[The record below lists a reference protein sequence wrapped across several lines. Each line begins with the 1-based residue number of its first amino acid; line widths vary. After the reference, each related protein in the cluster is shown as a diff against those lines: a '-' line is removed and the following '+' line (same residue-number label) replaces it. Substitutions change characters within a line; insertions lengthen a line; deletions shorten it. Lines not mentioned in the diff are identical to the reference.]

1 MDRLTIRDTTVELPA
16 FDADVQLTPVA
27 SLDEQEVSSDFLLDG
42 ASLRSLD
49 LDHVRLLTGRVQE
62 LRTSRASFTEVRG
75 DSVEFSGCDL
85 SSLTWTAS
93 KLTRVRFTNCK
104 LLGAHLSDLTLE
116 HVTFA
121 NCKID
126 YAIMERIKATGPV
139 VFSSCSLT
147 EAQFEACDLSDTLFD
162 GCSMHLTEFAPGTY
176 RRCDL
181 RGNDLSTARGVA
193 NLRSI
198 VIDRPQTLQLAEA
211 LTADLDVTFGDE

>member
-1 MDRLTIRDTTVELPA
+1 MDRLTIRETTVELPA
-16 FDADVQLTPVA
+16 FDADVKLTPVA
-27 SLDEQEVSSDFLLDG
+27 SLDEKEVTSDFLFDG

-49 LDHVRLLTGRVQE
+49 LAHVRLLTGRIHE

-85 SSLTWTAS
+85 SSLTWAAS

-104 LLGAHLSDLTLE
+104 LLGAQLADLTLE
-116 HVTFA
+116 HVTFV
-121 NCKID
+121 NCKLD
-126 YAIMERIKATGPV
+126 YAIMERIKATGHV
-139 VFSSCSLT
+139 VFSGCSLA
-147 EAQFEACDLSDTLFD
+147 EAQFEGCDLSNTLFD
-162 GCSMHLTEFAPGTY
+162 GCLMHLTEFGHGTY